1 MMMMRTEK
9 ENVDDFEDVEENV
22 GALLKMERY
31 ASSPKPDDDD
41 AGGRMK
47 KEGGEISAYSYSWY
61 SSRSP
66 SSLWFLSQSN
76 ARRMLLCLLLGV
88 FLGVTVSNVFFFV
101 VDAKAKETNDDFKF
115 ASVAER
121 SGDEPWAKHKEK
133 ENEEYLAAM
142 RYFQCTQTDK
152 EAERKVV
159 NLGTGGGLGSML
171 QFSWREF
178 LGSKVNP
185 TGKHAAVTFAGELKW
200 YTANDECKQT
210 PGYACF
216 FLDPTS
222 EGHVDLGSANM
233 NNSDNI
239 DNNNSP
245 QLSCEERYG
254 KGNFLPLQG
263 NAFWWRITSA
273 YLFSPKLNILAA
285 AEAVREQFHFTDF
298 PDVALHIRR
307 GDKLQDAASRQ
318 SIPITLEMYYEVA
331 EKLVIEAAASKSSQI
346 LVYIASD
353 DKEAMTTARDWEA
366 RRGGMNDLNF
376 KVIIQE
382 TTITELEGT
391 QVSAS
396 GNGLASDRKYAEA
409 LLFLVDLHFMM
420 HSAYFAGLIMSQP
433 ARIVADIGFAKG
445 TMLKAIAMDDENI
458 EHGIDNGGWNTL
470 STGWLGKS
478 ELLSQN
484 GAE

>member
-159 NLGTGGGLGSML
+159 NLGTGGGIGSML

-178 LGSKVNP
+178 FELKVNP
-185 TGKHAAVTFAGELKW
+185 TEKHAAVTFAGELK
-200 YTANDECKQT
+200 
-210 PGYACF
+210 
-216 FLDPTS
+216 
-222 EGHVDLGSANM
+222 
-233 NNSDNI
+233 
-239 DNNNSP
+239 
-245 QLSCEERYG
+245 
-254 KGNFLPLQG
+254 
-263 NAFWWRITSA
+263 
-273 YLFSPKLNILAA
+273 
-285 AEAVREQFHFTDF
+285 
-298 PDVALHIRR
+298 
-307 GDKLQDAASRQ
+307 
-318 SIPITLEMYYEVA
+318 
-331 EKLVIEAAASKSSQI
+331 
-346 LVYIASD
+346 
-353 DKEAMTTARDWEA
+353 
-366 RRGGMNDLNF
+366 
-376 KVIIQE
+376 
-382 TTITELEGT
+382 
-391 QVSAS
+391 
-396 GNGLASDRKYAEA
+396 
-409 LLFLVDLHFMM
+409 
-420 HSAYFAGLIMSQP
+420 
-433 ARIVADIGFAKG
+433 
-445 TMLKAIAMDDENI
+445 
-458 EHGIDNGGWNTL
+458 
-470 STGWLGKS
+470 
-478 ELLSQN
+478 
-484 GAE
+484 

>member
-1 MMMMRTEK
+1 
-9 ENVDDFEDVEENV
+9 
-22 GALLKMERY
+22 
-31 ASSPKPDDDD
+31 
-41 AGGRMK
+41 
-47 KEGGEISAYSYSWY
+47 
-61 SSRSP
+61 
-66 SSLWFLSQSN
+66 
-76 ARRMLLCLLLGV
+76 
-88 FLGVTVSNVFFFV
+88 
-101 VDAKAKETNDDFKF
+101 
-115 ASVAER
+115 
-121 SGDEPWAKHKEK
+121 
-133 ENEEYLAAM
+133 
-142 RYFQCTQTDK
+142 
-152 EAERKVV
+152 
-159 NLGTGGGLGSML
+159 
-171 QFSWREF
+171 
-178 LGSKVNP
+178 
-185 TGKHAAVTFAGELKW
+185 
-200 YTANDECKQT
+200 
-210 PGYACF
+210 
-216 FLDPTS
+216 
-222 EGHVDLGSANM
+222 M

-254 KGNFLPLQG
+254 KGNFLRLQG
-263 NAFWWRITSA
+263 NAFWWRIMSE

-307 GDKLQDAASRQ
+307 GDKLQDGLSRQ
-318 SIPITLEMYYEVA
+318 TVPITLEMYYEVA

-445 TMLKAIAMDDENI
+445 TMLKVIAMDDENI
-458 EHGIDNGGWNTL
+458 EHGLDNGGWNTL

>member
-88 FLGVTVSNVFFFV
+88 FLGVTVSNVCFFA

-121 SGDEPWAKHKEK
+121 SGDEPWVKHKEN

-185 TGKHAAVTFAGELKW
+185 TGKHAAVTLAGELKW

-216 FLDPTS
+216 FW
-222 EGHVDLGSANM
+222 
-233 NNSDNI
+233 I
-239 DNNNSP
+239 
-245 QLSCEERYG
+245 QR
-254 KGNFLPLQG
+254 
-263 NAFWWRITSA
+263 
-273 YLFSPKLNILAA
+273 
-285 AEAVREQFHFTDF
+285 
-298 PDVALHIRR
+298 
-307 GDKLQDAASRQ
+307 
-318 SIPITLEMYYEVA
+318 
-331 EKLVIEAAASKSSQI
+331 
-346 LVYIASD
+346 
-353 DKEAMTTARDWEA
+353 ARDTSIW
-366 RRGGMNDLNF
+366 G
-376 KVIIQE
+376 V
-382 TTITELEGT
+382 
-391 QVSAS
+391 
-396 GNGLASDRKYAEA
+396 
-409 LLFLVDLHFMM
+409 
-420 HSAYFAGLIMSQP
+420 
-433 ARIVADIGFAKG
+433 RI
-445 TMLKAIAMDDENI
+445 
-458 EHGIDNGGWNTL
+458 
-470 STGWLGKS
+470 
-478 ELLSQN
+478 
-484 GAE
+484 